1 MNLSLPNDREFAWKD
16 GTLWCENVPL
26 KDLAARFG
34 TPLYVYSKQAI
45 VNAFQ
50 SYQKPLEP
58 YKHLMCFAVKANS
71 NLSIIRLL
79 GKLGA
84 GFDIVSEGE
93 LRRIQAAG
101 CDTSKVIFSGVA
113 KTYHEIEAALDADIK
128 CFNIESPAEL
138 DRVIAVAQKK
148 GKKARVSFRVN
159 PDVDAKTHPYIS
171 TGLKKNKFGIAYDQ
185 AVELYLKAS
194 RSPELEVV
202 GIDCHIGSQITD
214 TAPFVDACEKLCTL
228 LDKLRLN
235 RIDLQHIDFGG
246 GLGIQYSNEAVPSP
260 MVLVAALRRVLV
272 KRGYGDKEMIFEAGR
287 SLVGNSG
294 ALLMTVQYM
303 KQGELKNFCIVD
315 CGMNDMIRPTLY
327 QAWMQIVPVTPKKEE
342 KETYCYVVGPVC
354 ETGDWLGKDRLLNV
368 QEGDLLALLSAG
380 AYGMSMAS
388 NYNSRCLPAEV
399 LVDGNRAVLIRKRQ
413 CAEELFSD
421 EILVTDT
428 QLGSDGLTDQ

>member
-34 TPLYVYSKQAI
+34 TPLYVYSKRAI
-45 VNAFQ
+45 VTAFQ

-79 GKLGA
+79 GELGA

-93 LRRIQAAG
+93 LRRIQ
-101 CDTSKVIFSGVA
+101 
-113 KTYHEIEAALDADIK
+113 
-128 CFNIESPAEL
+128 
-138 DRVIAVAQKK
+138 
-148 GKKARVSFRVN
+148 
-159 PDVDAKTHPYIS
+159 

-235 RIDLQHIDFGG
+235 GIELQHIDFGG
-246 GLGIQYSNEAVPSP
+246 GLGIQYSTEAVPSP
-260 MVLVAALRRVLV
+260 TVLVAALRRVLV

-327 QAWMQIVPVTPKKEE
+327 QAWMQIVPVKPRKEG

-368 QEGDLLALLSAG
+368 GEGDVLAMLSAG

-399 LVDGNRAVLIRKRQ
+399 LVDGDKATLIRKRQ
-413 CAEELFSD
+413 CHEELFSD
-421 EILVTDT
+421 EILIDP
-428 QLGSDGLTDQ
+428 SK

>member
-34 TPLYVYSKQAI
+34 TPLYVYSKRAI
-45 VNAFQ
+45 VTAFQ

-79 GKLGA
+79 GELGA

-113 KTYHEIEAALDADIK
+113 KTHHEIEAALDANIK

-235 RIDLQHIDFGG
+235 GIELQHIDFGG
-246 GLGIQYSNEAVPSP
+246 GLGIQYSTEAVPSP
-260 MVLVAALRRVLV
+260 TVLVAALRRVLV

-294 ALLMTVQYM
+294 ALLMTFQYM
-303 KQGELKNFCIVD
+303 KHGCVVAATGSSCGITWLMGGTYEQVAYAVQNMIANLTGMICDGAKPSCALKVTTGVSTAVLSAIMAMENRCVTSVEGIIDEDVD
-315 CGMNDMIRPTLY
+315 QSIRNLTKIGSKGMN
-327 QAWMQIVPVTPKKEE
+327 
-342 KETYCYVVGPVC
+342 ET
-354 ETGDWLGKDRLLNV
+354 DKL
-368 QEGDLLALLSAG
+368 
-380 AYGMSMAS
+380 
-388 NYNSRCLPAEV
+388 V
-399 LVDGNRAVLIRKRQ
+399 L
-413 CAEELFSD
+413 
-421 EILVTDT
+421 EIMT
-428 QLGSDGLTDQ
+428 SK

>member
-260 MVLVAALRRVLV
+260 TVLVAALRRVLV

-315 CGMNDMIRPTLY
+315 CGMNDMI

>member
-260 MVLVAALRRVLV
+260 TVLVAALRRVLV

-303 KQGELKNFCIVD
+303 K
-315 CGMNDMIRPTLY
+315 
-327 QAWMQIVPVTPKKEE
+327 IVPVTPKKEE

>member
-34 TPLYVYSKQAI
+34 TPLYVYSKRAI
-45 VNAFQ
+45 VTAFQ

-79 GKLGA
+79 GELGA

-113 KTYHEIEAALDADIK
+113 KTHHEIEAALDANIK

-235 RIDLQHIDFGG
+235 GIELQHIDFGG
-246 GLGIQYSNEAVPSP
+246 GLGIQYSTEAVPSP
-260 MVLVAALRRVLV
+260 TVLVAALRRVLV

-327 QAWMQIVPVTPKKEE
+327 QAWMQIVPVKPRKEG

-354 ETGDWLGKDRLLNV
+354 ETGDWLGKDRLW
-368 QEGDLLALLSAG
+368 EKETSW
-380 AYGMSMAS
+380 
-388 NYNSRCLPAEV
+388 
-399 LVDGNRAVLIRKRQ
+399 Q
-413 CAEELFSD
+413 C
-421 EILVTDT
+421 
-428 QLGSDGLTDQ
+428 

>member
-1 MNLSLPNDREFAWKD
+1 MVRKRPVKRSR
-16 GTLWCENVPL
+16 GPL
-26 KDLAARFG
+26 RDSSIRLFQTGHRHC
-34 TPLYVYSKQAI
+34 
-45 VNAFQ
+45 FQ

-260 MVLVAALRRVLV
+260 TVLVAALRRVLV

-368 QEGDLLALLSAG
+368 QEGDLMALLSAG